1 MYKYVLKRLLWVIP
15 ILLGVSLI
23 VFAIMHYSP
32 GDPATLILGE
42 SASPQAIAQLRSE
55 MGLDQP
61 FLIQYFK
68 YIGNA
73 FLKFDLGRS
82 FVNNR
87 PVITEIMTR
96 FPNTMKLAGYSILL
110 AAVVGIPLG
119 VLAARK
125 PYSAVDNGTMFVSL
139 LGVSMPTFWQGLL
152 LIIVFSLQLKWFPS
166 TGFESWQQMVL
177 PVITLASSSIGSIAR
192 ITRSSMLDVM
202 GQDFIRTA
210 HAKGVSQRGVIYV
223 HTLRNALLPVVTVIG
238 LQFGALL
245 GGAVLTETVFSING
259 LGTLMVNAI
268 RQRDLIVVQGG
279 VLFIAFIFTIVNL
292 SVDILYGYID
302 PRIRSQYK

>member
-1 MYKYVLKRLLWVIP
+1 
-15 ILLGVSLI
+15 
-23 VFAIMHYSP
+23 
-32 GDPATLILGE
+32 
-42 SASPQAIAQLRSE
+42 
-55 MGLDQP
+55 
-61 FLIQYFK
+61 
-68 YIGNA
+68 
-73 FLKFDLGRS
+73 
-82 FVNNR
+82 
-87 PVITEIMTR
+87 
-96 FPNTMKLAGYSILL
+96 
-110 AAVVGIPLG
+110 
-119 VLAARK
+119 
-125 PYSAVDNGTMFVSL
+125 
-139 LGVSMPTFWQGLL
+139 MPSFWQGLL

>member
-42 SASPQAIAQLRSE
+42 SATPQAIAQLRSE